1 MNCWSS
7 ENFICPT
14 PLLIFYKNEGAVIK
28 YHWVIAYERG
38 KPFKQFID
46 SRTAARIQSDID
58 KKPGRAKLHKDL
70 NNSCYGRLSM
80 NLGTDRKKNEYTT
93 YEYILF

>member
-1 MNCWSS
+1 MLFLAPQLMNCWSS
-7 ENFICPT
+7 KNFICPS
-14 PLLIFYKNEGAVIK
+14 PLLKFYLKEGAIVK

-46 SRTAARIQSDID
+46 SRTAARIAADIEQ
-58 KKPGRAKLHKDL
+58 KPGKAKLHKDI

-80 NLGTDRKKNEYTT
+80 NLRSE
-93 YEYILF
+93 